1 MIKITEL
8 KLDVGQFG
16 KKMNLVEVEPYYNY
30 EKGEKTDIIGGYKYT
45 VVLLDYNYEKLAV
58 KIEGDRKI
66 EELEKYDIPI
76 KFKNLEVGLY
86 QDFKTKV
93 VNLKA
98 TADDIEIVQK
108 G

>member
-8 KLDVGQFG
+8 KFDLSQFG
-16 KKMNLVEVEPYYNY
+16 KRMNLTGVEPFYIY
-30 EKGEKTDIIGGYKYT
+30 EDGKKTDIIGGYKYT
-45 VVLLDYNYEKLAV
+45 VALMDYGYEKLVV

-98 TADDIEIVQK
+98 SADDIEIVQK